1 MATTYEVVLYGASGY
16 TGKLTAW
23 KLAERGIPFIAAGRN
38 KARLEEEMSKVPE
51 LKGRDYRCVGV
62 ANEKAALIELFSGKK
77 AVINIVGPFMQLGRP
92 VVEACL
98 QAGTHYFDTT
108 GETDWVFF
116 LKREVGRAFAGK
128 ELGLCPGK
136 PHLWA
141 GGNLAMENAPE
152 TPGGR
157 NLGCDF

>member
-23 KLAERGIPFIAAGRN
+23 EIAERGIACIAAGRN
-38 KARLEEEMSKVPE
+38 KARLEEEMAKVPE
-51 LKGRDYRCVGV
+51 LKGHDYRCVGV
-62 ANEKAALIELFSGKK
+62 AHEKGALIELFSGKK

-108 GETDWVFF
+108 GETEWMFF
-116 LKREVGRAFAGK
+116 FKRGFGPPFAGK
-128 ELGLCPGK
+128 EPVLCPRH
-136 PHLWA
+136 PDMLPA
-141 GGNLAMENAPE
+141 SNLPLANAPA
-152 TPGGR
+152 TPG
-157 NLGCDF
+157 